1 MSVFVATGGAD
12 SLLNFVETLEAS
24 RWIVLGAMVL
34 ILIFLGLFLDE
45 IGIILL
51 CVPVFLPIVSALE
64 FDPLWFGVL
73 FMITAQMA
81 YITPPFGYTLFYLK
95 GVLPPGIGIGQV
107 YRGVIPFFLIQV
119 AVLILFAL
127 FPGLVTWLP
136 EVMMSNAKP

>member
-1 MSVFVATGGAD
+1 
-12 SLLNFVETLEAS
+12 
-24 RWIVLGAMVL
+24 
-34 ILIFLGLFLDE
+34 
-45 IGIILL
+45 
-51 CVPVFLPIVSALE
+51 
-64 FDPLWFGVL
+64 
-73 FMITAQMA
+73 MITAQMA